1 MIEREEY
8 LNKLIAFKDK
18 DLIKVVTGIR
28 RCGKSTLFDL
38 YINYLKES
46 GIQDNQIIKLNLED
60 SDFDFITN
68 YKELYTY
75 IKERLQSEQQNYVFI
90 DEIQKIK
97 CFETACDS
105 LYIKKNVDLYIIG
118 SNAELLSGEIATLLS
133 GRYIEIKM
141 LPLSFKEYIGYKGS
155 NDLIIKYND

>member
-75 IKERLQSEQQNYVFI
+75 IKERLQSEQ
-90 DEIQKIK
+90 
-97 CFETACDS
+97 
-105 LYIKKNVDLYIIG
+105 
-118 SNAELLSGEIATLLS
+118 
-133 GRYIEIKM
+133 
-141 LPLSFKEYIGYKGS
+141 
-155 NDLIIKYND
+155 

>member
-18 DLIKVVTGIR
+18 DLIKVVAGIR

-60 SDFDFITN
+60 SDFDFITD
-68 YKELYTY
+68 YKHIY
-75 IKERLQSEQQNYVFI
+75 
-90 DEIQKIK
+90 
-97 CFETACDS
+97 
-105 LYIKKNVDLYIIG
+105 
-118 SNAELLSGEIATLLS
+118 
-133 GRYIEIKM
+133 
-141 LPLSFKEYIGYKGS
+141 
-155 NDLIIKYND
+155 

>member
-8 LNKLIAFKDK
+8 LNKLITFKDK

-60 SDFDFITN
+60 SDFDFITD
-68 YKELYTY
+68 YKHIY
-75 IKERLQSEQQNYVFI
+75 
-90 DEIQKIK
+90 
-97 CFETACDS
+97 
-105 LYIKKNVDLYIIG
+105 
-118 SNAELLSGEIATLLS
+118 
-133 GRYIEIKM
+133 
-141 LPLSFKEYIGYKGS
+141 
-155 NDLIIKYND
+155 